1 MEEEIRKVNKFL
13 DYMVESG
20 LGQNTAN
27 TMGV

>member
-1 MEEEIRKVNKFL
+1 MEEEIRQVSRL
-13 DYMVESG
+13 LEYMVESG

>member
-1 MEEEIRKVNKFL
+1 MEEEIRQVSKFL
-13 DYMVESG
+13 EYMVESG